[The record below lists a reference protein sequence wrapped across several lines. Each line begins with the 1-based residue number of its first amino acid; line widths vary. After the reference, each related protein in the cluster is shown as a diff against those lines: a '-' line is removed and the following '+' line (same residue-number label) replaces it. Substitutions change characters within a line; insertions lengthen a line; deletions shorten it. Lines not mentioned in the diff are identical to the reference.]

1 MNKLNKRKPDEGET
15 GKFYNKERKESYIK
29 DIKNKL
35 NNVNYT
41 VNREDQ
47 VKKFMK
53 DADKPE
59 EKNKVE
65 NIFCKDMNSQEE
77 NFRKRLEE
85 KRKRTL
91 LSTSDI
97 GDIGESRHRRAV
109 SRDISNF
116 GGNKSFV
123 IEGAKSDIGENENGL
138 NLSFTGNNYNPHN
151 DDTGLHNNFLQDLE
165 NSLDKLDLDKKEIEE
180 NSFETPSGGDTSTL
194 QKAPNNSK
202 GFRGASKQKQIFGDL
217 KSLMDGFLGE
227 FNYYFFDEVFTN
239 VVEEIQ
245 KLLEEKHVKTLEIS
259 KSYNNQ
265 IKEYEFL
272 INTGKENLT
281 V

>member
-1 MNKLNKRKPDEGET
+1 MNKLNKKKSEDGT
-15 GKFYNKERKESYIK
+15 SGKSYNKERKESYIK

-47 VKKFMK
+47 IKKFMK
-53 DADKPE
+53 EAEKPE

-65 NIFCKDMNSQEE
+65 NILCKDMNSQGE

-85 KRKRTL
+85 KRKKTL
-91 LSTSDI
+91 LSTSDLGEI
-97 GDIGESRHRRAV
+97 NESRYRRGV
-109 SRDISNF
+109 SRDVSNF

-123 IEGAKSDIGENENGL
+123 IEGPKSDIGENENGL
-138 NLSFTGNNYNPHN
+138 NLSFTGNNYNAHN

-165 NSLDKLDLDKKEIEE
+165 NSLDKLDLDKKDIEE
-180 NSFETPSGGDTSTL
+180 NSFETPSGGDTSTI
-194 QKAPNNSK
+194 QKTLNSK
-202 GFRGASKQKQIFGDL
+202 SYRGASRQKHIFGDL

-272 INTGKENLT
+272 INTGKLALT